1 VTPGDQHAVETRI
14 AQHDVT
20 LALVSLLS
28 LHEQADEVRLDARM
42 RDGRVERALVEYF
55 IKGRSVG
62 GFEE

>member
-1 VTPGDQHAVETRI
+1 MSPGDQHAVDSRI

-28 LHEQADEVRLDARM
+28 LHDQADEVRLDARM
-42 RDGRVERALVEYF
+42 RDGRVERARVEF
-55 IKGRSVG
+55 LLKGRSLG